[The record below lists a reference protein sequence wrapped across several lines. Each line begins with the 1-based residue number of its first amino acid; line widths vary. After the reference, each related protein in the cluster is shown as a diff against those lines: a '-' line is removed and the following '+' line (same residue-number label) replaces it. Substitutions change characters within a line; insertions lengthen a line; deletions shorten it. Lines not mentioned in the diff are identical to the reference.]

1 MDPRKRT
8 VQAGYDELSPRYLAW
23 ASAIEDDPRERFTT
37 ELEERLS
44 EGAVLELGCGV
55 GLPSTRR
62 LAERF
67 DVVGVDLSE
76 QQLKLARTNV
86 PEARFVQGDF
96 ASLDFDPNSFDAAT
110 AYYSITHVPRDEHL
124 ELFRRVCTWL
134 KPGGLFLASLSAGGS
149 EDWTGDW
156 LGVEMFFSGFDG
168 ETNRRLLREAG
179 FDLILDEVVTM
190 REPEGEA
197 TFLWVLARA

>member
-62 LAERF
+62 LADRF

-76 QQLKLARTNV
+76 EQLKFARRNV
-86 PEARFVQGDF
+86 PGARFVQADL
-96 ASLDFDPNSFDAAT
+96 AALDFDPNSFDAVT
-110 AYYSITHVPRDEHL
+110 AYYSITQVPRDEHPV
-124 ELFRRVCTWL
+124 LFQRIRTWL

-149 EDWTGDW
+149 DDWTGDW
-156 LGVEMFFSGFDG
+156 LGVEMFFSGFDAD
-168 ETNRRLLREAG
+168 TNRGLLRKAG
-179 FDLILDEVVTM
+179 FELILDEVVTM